1 MLAWA
6 PGLRMRGLDSRLP
19 QKFGAY
25 VLLRPLGEGG
35 MGAVYL
41 AMSGHRELETL
52 CVVKRLLP
60 ALLSQPDHVRNFR
73 HEADLA
79 RQLVHSNLAHT
90 HNIGEVDGEVFLV
103 QEFVEGHDVSAL
115 LERMVAQGRVLPVPV
130 AVYIVAEIARGL
142 AYAHDFENLNL
153 VHRDINPPN
162 VRLTYAGEVKLLD
175 FGIASSDLHGGGPGA
190 QRAAGKLWHLA
201 PEQLRS
207 GDKLDRRTDI
217 YALGVLLWQ
226 LLTQRPVG
234 TIRDKGRETRLA
246 ETEGEILTW
255 IARGEHLPPSTF
267 NGEVPQELDAVVKQA
282 TSVRPEDRFAN
293 ADELRRALA
302 VFIPPEV
309 HPELWL
315 SLAMKEIFAPE
326 QERAERRQWVESARH
341 LLDADGLP
349 ERRRARSSSLPKAV
363 VVPADSIRHK
373 LRFVV
378 PIAVGGLVGLCVLLW
393 MRLAVQSPSPAS
405 LRSATSPRY
414 ASATRSEVVS
424 GQAPVA
430 PRAREKPSPLAVVS
444 SPPTVAQPGRDA
456 KVEAKGEHP
465 SAQAEVGADAVA
477 PPAKPDHLTLAR
489 DAFNTRDWRRAL
501 EEGKHAVTAGG
512 GADAHALVGNTYF
525 KMGHFA
531 EAEQEY
537 AKAIALAPGNALLR
551 DRLSIAHAR
560 VQESASKPA
569 KGGKDRQEP

>member
-1 MLAWA
+1 MLRLE
-6 PGLRMRGLDSRLP
+6 PQLP

-60 ALLSQPDHVRNFR
+60 ELVSQPDHVRNFR

-115 LERMVAQGRVLPVPV
+115 LARMGIQGRVLPVPV

-142 AYAHDFENLNL
+142 SYAHDFGGLNL

-162 VRLTYAGEVKLLD
+162 VRLTYSGEVKLLD
-175 FGIASSDLHGGGPGA
+175 FGIASSDLHGGGPGQ

-201 PEQLRS
+201 PEQLRP
-207 GDKLDRRTDI
+207 GDRLDRRTDI
-217 YALGVLLWQ
+217 YALGVLLWE
-226 LLTQRPVG
+226 LLTQRSIG
-234 TIRDKGRETRLA
+234 TVRHQGHETRLP
-246 ETEGEILTW
+246 ETEGEILMW
-255 IARGEHLPPSTF
+255 ISRGEHQPPSIF
-267 NGEVPQELDAVVKQA
+267 NAEVPPELDAVVKQA
-282 TSVRPEDRFAN
+282 TSVRPEKRFAN

-326 QERAERRQWVESARH
+326 QERAERRHWVAAARH
-341 LLDADGLP
+341 LLDDYTGP
-349 ERRRARSSSLPKAV
+349 ERRAARSETLPRAV
-363 VVPADSIRHK
+363 AMRPVDFVRER
-373 LRFVV
+373 LRWVA

-393 MRLAVQSPSPAS
+393 LLLTAERSRQSAVAVPAG
-405 LRSATSPRY
+405 
-414 ASATRSEVVS
+414 E
-424 GQAPVA
+424 GVA
-430 PRAREKPSPLAVVS
+430 RS
-444 SPPTVAQPGRDA
+444 SPER
-456 KVEAKGEHP
+456 
-465 SAQAEVGADAVA
+465 VA
-477 PPAKPDHLTLAR
+477 PPAQVPAPPRAPEKTPAPAAAQLPSNAPQASTDAAHVVKHPEVAVEVPAAVAKTDHLGLAR
-489 DAFNTRDWRRAL
+489 DAFNARDWARAL
-501 EEGKHAVTAGG
+501 EEGKRAVTAGG
-512 GADAHALVGNTYF
+512 GAEAHAVVGNTYF
-525 KMGHFA
+525 KMGRFA

-537 AKAIALAPGNALLR
+537 TKAIAIEPANKLLR
-551 DRLSIAHAR
+551 DRLSIARAR
-560 VQESASKPA
+560 VQEGTGTRKP
-569 KGGKDRQEP
+569 

>member
-1 MLAWA
+1 
-6 PGLRMRGLDSRLP
+6 
-19 QKFGAY
+19 
-25 VLLRPLGEGG
+25 

-90 HNIGEVDGEVFLV
+90 HNIGEVGGEVFLV

-115 LERMVAQGRVLPVPV
+115 LDRMAAQGRVLPVPV
-130 AVYIVAEIARGL
+130 AVYIAIEIARGL

-201 PEQLRS
+201 PEQLRQ
-207 GDKLDRRTDI
+207 GERLDRRTDI
-217 YALGVLLWQ
+217 YALGVLLWE

-234 TIRDKGRETRLA
+234 TVRDKGRETRLP
-246 ETEGEILTW
+246 ETEGEILMW
-255 IARGEHLPPSTF
+255 ISRGEHLPPSTF
-267 NGEVPQELDAVVKQA
+267 NSEVPPELDAVVKQA
-282 TSVRPEDRFAN
+282 TSVLPENRFAN

-302 VFIPPEV
+302 AFIPPEV

-326 QERAERRQWVESARH
+326 QERAERRQLVESARH
-341 LLDADGLP
+341 LLDDAGLP
-349 ERRRARSSSLPKAV
+349 ERRRAGSGTLPEAV
-363 VVPADSIRHK
+363 VASPANAIRQK
-373 LRFVV
+373 LRWLA
-378 PIAVGGLVGLCVLLW
+378 PMAVGALVGLCVLLW
-393 MRLAVQSPSPAS
+393 MLLTVERNKQAVVAVPTSDSVSRSLPTPPALSASTAQVPVPALPRSPEKFSAPVPASPA
-405 LRSATSPRY
+405 TS
-414 ASATRSEVVS
+414 
-424 GQAPVA
+424 A
-430 PRAREKPSPLAVVS
+430 PRS
-444 SPPTVAQPGRDA
+444 SA
-456 KVEAKGEHP
+456 EAKDAHAAKHP
-465 SAQAEVGADAVA
+465 EGTVEVPV
-477 PPAKPDHLTLAR
+477 AKPDHLSLAR
-489 DAFNTRDWRRAL
+489 EAFNARDWARAL
-501 EEGKHAVTAGG
+501 EEGKRAVIASGGAEAHAV
-512 GADAHALVGNTYF
+512 VGNTYF
-525 KMGHFA
+525 KMGRFA

-537 AKAIALAPGNALLR
+537 AKAVALDPANTLLR
-551 DRLSIAHAR
+551 NRLGIAHAR
-560 VQESASKPA
+560 VQESPQKP
-569 KGGKDRQEP
+569 

>member
-1 MLAWA
+1 
-6 PGLRMRGLDSRLP
+6 MRRLDSRLP

-90 HNIGEVDGEVFLV
+90 HNIGEVGGEVFLV

-115 LERMVAQGRVLPVPV
+115 LERMAAQGRLLPVPV
-130 AVYIVAEIARGL
+130 AVYIAIEIACGL

-175 FGIASSDLHGGGPGA
+175 FGIASSDLHGAGPGE

-201 PEQLRS
+201 PEQLRP

-217 YALGVLLWQ
+217 YALGVLLWE

-234 TIRDKGRETRLA
+234 TIRDQGRETRLP
-246 ETEGEILTW
+246 ETEGEILMW
-255 IARGEHLPPSTF
+255 ISRGEHQPPSIF
-267 NGEVPQELDAVVKQA
+267 NPDVPPELDAVVKQA
-282 TSVRPEDRFAN
+282 TSVRPESRFAN

-326 QERAERRQWVESARH
+326 QERAERRQLVEAARH
-341 LLDADGLP
+341 LLDDEGLP
-349 ERRRARSSSLPKAV
+349 ERRRARSGGLPKAAAV
-363 VVPADSIRHK
+363 EPRHSGWQK
-373 LRFVV
+373 LRWLA
-378 PIAVGGLVGLCVLLW
+378 PMAVGALVGLCVLLW
-393 MRLAVQSPSPAS
+393 MLLTVERNKQAVVAVPASESVSRPSLASPAPVPVP
-405 LRSATSPRY
+405 APAVPR
-414 ASATRSEVVS
+414 VP
-424 GQAPVA
+424 G
-430 PRAREKPSPLAVVS
+430 KPLAPAAGSPPS
-444 SPPTVAQPGRDA
+444 SPPRVSAEA
-456 KVEAKGEHP
+456 SAEAKDVRP
-465 SAQAEVGADAVA
+465 PVAEKRPEVTIEAL
-477 PPAKPDHLTLAR
+477 PPAAKLDHLSFAR
-489 DAFNTRDWRRAL
+489 DAFNARDWARAL
-501 EEGKHAVTAGG
+501 EEGKHAVAAGG
-512 GADAHALVGNTYF
+512 GAEAHAVVGNTYF
-525 KMGHFA
+525 KMGRFA
-531 EAEQEY
+531 EAEQAY
-537 AKAIALAPGNALLR
+537 TKAVALDPESALLR
-551 DRLSIAHAR
+551 DRLAIAHAR
-560 VQESASKPA
+560 VQEAESP
-569 KGGKDRQEP
+569 RRP

>member
-1 MLAWA
+1 
-6 PGLRMRGLDSRLP
+6 
-19 QKFGAY
+19 
-25 VLLRPLGEGG
+25 

-90 HNIGEVDGEVFLV
+90 HNIGEVEGEVFLV

-115 LERMVAQGRVLPVPV
+115 LARMGVQGRVLPVPV

-142 AYAHDFENLNL
+142 AYAHDFEGLNL

-175 FGIASSDLHGGGPGA
+175 FGIASSDLHGGGPGQ

-201 PEQLRS
+201 PEQLRP

-217 YALGVLLWQ
+217 YALGVLLWE
-226 LLTQRPVG
+226 LLTQRSVG
-234 TIRDKGRETRLA
+234 TVKDHGRETRLP
-246 ETEGEILTW
+246 ETEGEILMW
-255 IARGEHLPPSTF
+255 ISRGEHQPPSIF
-267 NGEVPQELDAVVKQA
+267 NAEVPPELDAVVKQA

-326 QERAERRQWVESARH
+326 QERVERRQLVESARH
-341 LLDADGLP
+341 LLEDKGLP
-349 ERRRARSSSLPKAV
+349 ERRATRSASLPKA
-363 VVPADSIRHK
+363 ASSRSDLQQQWHR
-373 LRFVV
+373 LWLA
-378 PIAVGGLVGLCVLLW
+378 PILAGALLGLCVPIWLHLTRTQDKTKDKPKDNPGSVAIPARQ
-393 MRLAVQSPSPAS
+393 MVSPSVPAAPAPS
-405 LRSATSPRY
+405 RQ
-414 ASATRSEVVS
+414 VS
-424 GQAPVA
+424 APVA
-430 PRAREKPSPLAVVS
+430 PPRPSNTAAASNAAPAPANVPRA
-444 SPPTVAQPGRDA
+444 
-456 KVEAKGEHP
+456 EAGP
-465 SAQAEVGADAVA
+465 
-477 PPAKPDHLTLAR
+477 PPASAKRPDSAVEVPVPKPDHLSLAR
-489 DAFNTRDWRRAL
+489 DAFNARDWVHAL
-501 EEGKHAVTAGG
+501 DEGKRAVAAGG
-512 GADAHALVGNTYF
+512 GAEAHAIVGNTYY
-525 KMGHFA
+525 KMGRFA
-531 EAEQEY
+531 EAEQAY
-537 AKAIALAPGNALLR
+537 TKAVAIEPSNKLLR
-551 DRLSIAHAR
+551 DRQSIAHAR
-560 VQESASKPA
+560 AVEIKM
-569 KGGKDRQEP
+569 GKEP

>member
-1 MLAWA
+1 
-6 PGLRMRGLDSRLP
+6 MRRLDSRLP

-90 HNIGEVDGEVFLV
+90 HNIGEVGGEVFLV

-115 LERMVAQGRVLPVPV
+115 LERMAAQGRVLPVPV
-130 AVYIVAEIARGL
+130 AVYVASEIARGL
-142 AYAHDFENLNL
+142 AYAHDFESLNL

-175 FGIASSDLHGGGPGA
+175 FGIASSDLHGGGLGE

-201 PEQLRS
+201 PEQLRP

-217 YALGVLLWQ
+217 YALGVLLWE

-234 TIRDKGRETRLA
+234 TIRDHGRETRLP
-246 ETEGEILTW
+246 ETEGEILMW
-255 IARGEHLPPSTF
+255 ISRGEHLPPSIF
-267 NGEVPQELDAVVKQA
+267 NSEVPPELDALVKQA
-282 TSVRPEDRFAN
+282 TSVLPENRFAN

-326 QERAERRQWVESARH
+326 QERVERRQLIESARH
-341 LLDADGLP
+341 LLDDDGVP
-349 ERRRARSSSLPKAV
+349 ERRRARSASLPKAV
-363 VVPADSIRHK
+363 VAAPASGIRQK
-373 LRFVV
+373 LRWIA
-378 PIAVGGLVGLCVLLW
+378 PMAVGALVGLCVLLW
-393 MRLAVQSPSPAS
+393 LLLTAERNKQGLVAVPASETVSRSSPAS
-405 LRSATSPRY
+405 PVLPASPAQVPTPTPALPR
-414 ASATRSEVVS
+414 APEKP
-424 GQAPVA
+424 PVA
-430 PRAREKPSPLAVVS
+430 A
-444 SPPTVAQPGRDA
+444 SPPSKRADGTV
-456 KVEAKGEHP
+456 
-465 SAQAEVGADAVA
+465 EVPAIV
-477 PPAKPDHLTLAR
+477 AKPDHLALAR
-489 DAFNTRDWRRAL
+489 EAFNARDWARAL
-501 EEGKHAVTAGG
+501 EEGKRAVTAGG
-512 GADAHALVGNTYF
+512 GAEAHAVVGNTYF
-525 KMGHFA
+525 KMGRFA

-537 AKAIALAPGNALLR
+537 TKAVALDPANTLLR
-551 DRLSIAHAR
+551 DRLGIAHAR
-560 VQESASKPA
+560 AQESSIPQK
-569 KGGKDRQEP
+569 R

>member
-1 MLAWA
+1 
-6 PGLRMRGLDSRLP
+6 
-19 QKFGAY
+19 
-25 VLLRPLGEGG
+25 

-90 HNIGEVDGEVFLV
+90 HNIGEVGGEVFLV

-115 LERMVAQGRVLPVPV
+115 LERMAAQGRVLPVPV
-130 AVYIVAEIARGL
+130 AVYIASEIARGL

-201 PEQLRS
+201 PEQLRP
-207 GDKLDRRTDI
+207 GERLDRRTDI
-217 YALGVLLWQ
+217 YALGVLLWE
-226 LLTQRPVG
+226 LLTQRQVG
-234 TIRDKGRETRLA
+234 TTRDMSRETRLP
-246 ETEGEILTW
+246 ETEGEILMW
-255 IARGEHLPPSTF
+255 ISRGEHQPPSTF
-267 NGEVPQELDAVVKQA
+267 NAEVPPELDAVVKQA
-282 TSVRPEDRFAN
+282 TSVRPDNRFAN

-326 QERAERRQWVESARH
+326 QERAERRQMVEVARH
-341 LLDADGLP
+341 LLEDDGAI
-349 ERRRARSSSLPKAV
+349 ERRRARSGSLPEAV
-363 VVPADSIRHK
+363 ASRPASSIRRK
-373 LRFVV
+373 LRWMA
-378 PIAVGGLVGLCVLLW
+378 PMAVGALVGLCALLW
-393 MRLAVQSPSPAS
+393 MLLTVERNKQAAVAVPATDSVSRSSPPSSAQVPVPAV
-405 LRSATSPRY
+405 PR
-414 ASATRSEVVS
+414 APEKPP
-424 GQAPVA
+424 APVA
-430 PRAREKPSPLAVVS
+430 ASPLSGAPRASTEAKEVSPLAVDKGPDS
-444 SPPTVAQPGRDA
+444 TVEVPVPGA
-456 KVEAKGEHP
+456 KL
-465 SAQAEVGADAVA
+465 
-477 PPAKPDHLTLAR
+477 DHLSLAR
-489 DAFNTRDWRRAL
+489 EAFNVRDWARAL
-501 EEGKHAVTAGG
+501 EEGKRAVTAGG
-512 GADAHALVGNTYF
+512 GAEAHAVVGNTYF
-525 KMGHFA
+525 KMGRFA

-537 AKAIALAPGNALLR
+537 TKAAALDPANRLLR

-560 VQESASKPA
+560 VQEAAVPSK
-569 KGGKDRQEP
+569 K

>member
-1 MLAWA
+1 MK
-6 PGLRMRGLDSRLP
+6 SRLP

-25 VLLRPLGEGG
+25 VLLKPLGEGG
-35 MGAVYL
+35 MGAVCL

-60 ALLSQPDHVRNFR
+60 ALASQPDHVRHFR

-90 HNIGEVDGEVFLV
+90 HNIGEVEGEVFLV

-115 LERMVAQGRVLPVPV
+115 LEKMSAQGRVLPVPV

-142 AYAHDFENLNL
+142 SYAHDFEGLNL

-175 FGIASSDLHGGGPGA
+175 FGIASSDLHGESPG
-190 QRAAGKLWHLA
+190 QHRAAGKLWHLA
-201 PEQLRS
+201 PEQLRP

-226 LLTQRPVG
+226 LLTQQPVG
-234 TIRDKGRETRLA
+234 TIRDKGRETRQP
-246 ETEGEILTW
+246 ETEGEILMW
-255 IARGEHLPPSTF
+255 ISRGEHQPPSMF
-267 NGEVPQELDAVVKQA
+267 NSEVPPELDAVVKQA
-282 TSVRPEDRFAN
+282 TSVLPENRFAN

-326 QERAERRQWVESARH
+326 QERAERRQLVESARH
-341 LLDADGLP
+341 LLDSEGLP
-349 ERRRARSSSLPKAV
+349 ERRRSGSSSLPKAAV
-363 VVPADSIRHK
+363 VSPANAIGQK
-373 LRFVV
+373 LRFTIRQKLRFIA

-393 MRLAVQSPSPAS
+393 LRLSVERNKTVVAPPSLSVSQSSP
-405 LRSATSPRY
+405 
-414 ASATRSEVVS
+414 VNVH
-424 GQAPVA
+424 APVPA
-430 PRAREKPSPLAVVS
+430 LPRVLEKPSAPLVVLPTATVPHTSRDVKVDVKETRPLAQAKRVEVS
-444 SPPTVAQPGRDA
+444 TEVPGL
-456 KVEAKGEHP
+456 
-465 SAQAEVGADAVA
+465 
-477 PPAKPDHLTLAR
+477 PAKPDHLGLAR
-489 DAFNTRDWRRAL
+489 DAFNARDWPRAL
-501 EEGKHAVTAGG
+501 EEGKRAVTAGG
-512 GADAHALVGNTYF
+512 GAEAYAIVGNTYF
-525 KMGHFA
+525 KMGRFA
-531 EAEQEY
+531 QAEQEY
-537 AKAIALAPGNALLR
+537 TKAIALEPGNALLR

-560 VQESASKPA
+560 VQESPIPRKP
-569 KGGKDRQEP
+569 

>member
-1 MLAWA
+1 
-6 PGLRMRGLDSRLP
+6 
-19 QKFGAY
+19 
-25 VLLRPLGEGG
+25 

-90 HNIGEVDGEVFLV
+90 HNIGEVGGEVFLV

-115 LERMVAQGRVLPVPV
+115 LERMAAQGRVLPVPV
-130 AVYIVAEIARGL
+130 AVYIASEIARGL

-201 PEQLRS
+201 PEQLRP
-207 GDKLDRRTDI
+207 GERLDRRTDI
-217 YALGVLLWQ
+217 YALGVLLWE
-226 LLTQRPVG
+226 LLTQRQVG
-234 TIRDKGRETRLA
+234 TTRDMSRETRLP
-246 ETEGEILTW
+246 ETEGEILMW
-255 IARGEHLPPSTF
+255 ISRGEHQPPSTF
-267 NGEVPQELDAVVKQA
+267 NAEVPPELDAVVKQA
-282 TSVRPEDRFAN
+282 TSVRPDNRFAN

-326 QERAERRQWVESARH
+326 QERAERRQMVEVARH
-341 LLDADGLP
+341 LLEDDGAI
-349 ERRRARSSSLPKAV
+349 ERRRARSGSLPEAV
-363 VVPADSIRHK
+363 ASRPASSIRRK
-373 LRFVV
+373 LRWMA
-378 PIAVGGLVGLCVLLW
+378 PMAVGALVGLCALLW
-393 MRLAVQSPSPAS
+393 MLLTVERNKQAAVAVPATDSVSRSSPPSSAQVPVPAV
-405 LRSATSPRY
+405 PR
-414 ASATRSEVVS
+414 APEKPP
-424 GQAPVA
+424 APVA
-430 PRAREKPSPLAVVS
+430 ASPLSGAPRASTEAKEVSPLAVDKGPDS
-444 SPPTVAQPGRDA
+444 TVEVPVPGA
-456 KVEAKGEHP
+456 KL
-465 SAQAEVGADAVA
+465 
-477 PPAKPDHLTLAR
+477 DHLSLAR
-489 DAFNTRDWRRAL
+489 EAFNVRDWARAL
-501 EEGKHAVTAGG
+501 EEGKRAVTAGG
-512 GADAHALVGNTYF
+512 GAEAHAVVGNTYF
-525 KMGHFA
+525 KMGRFA

-537 AKAIALAPGNALLR
+537 TKAAALDPANRLLR

-560 VQESASKPA
+560 VQEAAVPSKNSPSWPRP
-569 KGGKDRQEP
+569 GDPNRQEP